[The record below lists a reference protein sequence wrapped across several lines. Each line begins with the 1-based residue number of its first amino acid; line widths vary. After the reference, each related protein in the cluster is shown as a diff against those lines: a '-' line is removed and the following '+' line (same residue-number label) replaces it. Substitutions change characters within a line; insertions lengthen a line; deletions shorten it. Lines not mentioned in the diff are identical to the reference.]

1 MLPEKEKARLLL
13 ELLTEGALV
22 AMNHSEAVKRK
33 SEGSALTVGKTYVN
47 LPNSITFL
55 RILLIPVFVWL
66 FSESSQDRALV
77 AGLVFAG
84 AAFTDFLDGYL
95 ARRSGQITNLGKLLD
110 PVADKLLVASGLI
123 LLVQFQRVAVWLAIV
138 MIAREMIVT
147 GARAVAAKEG
157 FVVPADSLGK
167 FKVVGQIGGILCLI
181 LQGVWVQIEDL
192 LSHVGTG
199 LLYVALFF
207 SLLSGWRY
215 LIQIF
220 KKISPQYW

>member
-1 MLPEKEKARLLL
+1 
-13 ELLTEGALV
+13 
-22 AMNHSEAVKRK
+22 MNQSEAVKGK
-33 SEGSALTVGKTYVN
+33 SEGNNIIMGEAYLN
-47 LPNSITFL
+47 LPNSITLL

-66 FSESSQDRALV
+66 FSESSPDRALT

-95 ARRSGQITNLGKLLD
+95 ARKSGQITNLGKLLD

-147 GARAVAAKEG
+147 GARAVAAKDG

-167 FKVVGQIGGILCLI
+167 FKVIGQIGGILCLI
-181 LQGVWVQIEDL
+181 LQGVWVQSEPVLAAI
-192 LSHVGTG
+192 GTG

>member
-1 MLPEKEKARLLL
+1 MDQSD
-13 ELLTEGALV
+13 T
-22 AMNHSEAVKRK
+22 VKGK
-33 SEGSALTVGKTYVN
+33 SEGASLRIEDTYLN

-55 RILLIPVFVWL
+55 RILLIPVFVWV
-66 FSESSQDRALV
+66 FSESSPERALV
-77 AGLVFAG
+77 AGLIFAG

-95 ARRSGQITNLGKLLD
+95 ARKSGQITNLGKLLD

-167 FKVVGQIGGILCLI
+167 IKVVGQIGGILCLI
-181 LQGVWVQIEDL
+181 LQGVWIPIEDV
-192 LSHVGTG
+192 LSHAGTG

-207 SLLSGWRY
+207 SLLSGCR
-215 LIQIF
+215 
-220 KKISPQYW
+220 

>member
-1 MLPEKEKARLLL
+1 M
-13 ELLTEGALV
+13 G
-22 AMNHSEAVKRK
+22 EAY
-33 SEGSALTVGKTYVN
+33 LN
-47 LPNSITFL
+47 LPNSITLL

-66 FSESSQDRALV
+66 FSESSPDQALT

-95 ARRSGQITNLGKLLD
+95 ARKSGQITNLGKLLD

-147 GARAVAAKEG
+147 GARAVAAKDG

-167 FKVVGQIGGILCLI
+167 FKVIGQIGGILCLI
-181 LQGVWVQIEDL
+181 LQGVWVQSEPVLAAI
-192 LSHVGTG
+192 GTG

>member
-1 MLPEKEKARLLL
+1 
-13 ELLTEGALV
+13 
-22 AMNHSEAVKRK
+22 MNSSEALK
-33 SEGSALTVGKTYVN
+33 SKETDSGRGMKETCVN
-47 LPNSITFL
+47 LPNAITLL

-66 FSESSQDRALV
+66 FLESTPDRALA
-77 AGLVFAG
+77 AGLVFAS

-95 ARRSGQITNLGKLLD
+95 ARRRGQITNVGKLLD

-157 FVVPADSLGK
+157 FIVPADSLGK
-167 FKVVGQIGGILCLI
+167 YKVVGQIGGILLLI
-181 LQGVWVQIEDL
+181 LQGVWSDTEEL
-192 LSHVGTG
+192 FFYVGTG
-199 LLYVALFF
+199 LLYIALVF
-207 SLLSGWRY
+207 SVISGSRY